1 MSLNK
6 RYLFLSV
13 IFPDPPVGL
22 LAPESRLVFLATGLL
37 PGLLSGF
44 VGALN
49 IDDSLGKIE

>member
-22 LAPESRLVFLATGLL
+22 LAPESRRVFLATGLL
-37 PGLLSGF
+37 PGLLSGS